1 MKYHCQ
7 TFRGDDGTLEMYED
21 IVTKAK
27 NHPSEVI
34 IDKEETSFTKEG
46 DYTVV
51 LRWWQRENDDNDNFD
66 LLDIVE
72 NGGL

>member
-27 NHPSEVI
+27 NHPSEII